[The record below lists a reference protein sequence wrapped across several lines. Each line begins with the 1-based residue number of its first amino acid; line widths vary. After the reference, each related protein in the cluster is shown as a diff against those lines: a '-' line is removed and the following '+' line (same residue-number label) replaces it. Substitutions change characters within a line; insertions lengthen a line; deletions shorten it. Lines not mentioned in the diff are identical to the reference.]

1 LAILSKRLTRTAR
14 LLPLFALLLTATG
27 CIGQPGS
34 TGELEKV
41 WGRSGISEG
50 RFRKPRAIAVDSSDR
65 LYIVD
70 MTARIQ
76 VFDADGSFLHQWETP
91 AHESGRPTGMNFD
104 RDGNLLVADTH
115 YFQLLIYSPEGKL
128 LRKIGGT
135 NGHGP
140 GEFGFVTN
148 AVEDKQGNYYIGEY
162 GEYDR
167 IQKFTH
173 DGRFILQWGS
183 HGDQPGQFVRPQSL
197 DIDDQGRIWVADA
210 GNHRVQVF
218 DGEGHLQFLWG
229 KSGAAPGEM
238 SYPYGL
244 KLDGQGH
251 VYICEYGNSRIQKLS
266 LDGRSLAC
274 WGACG
279 HGPGQLYN
287 PWGIA
292 RDSQGRIHI
301 VDSMNNRVERIR
313 L

>member
-1 LAILSKRLTRTAR
+1 MSALRISLNGLAR
-14 LLPLFALLLTATG
+14 LCLLAAPLIVATG
-27 CIGQPGS
+27 CIGDPGS
-34 TGELEKV
+34 SGELEKV

-65 LYIVD
+65 IYVVD

-76 VFDADGSFLHQWETP
+76 VFDADGNYLHQWETP
-91 AHESGRPTGMNFD
+91 AHDNGRPTGLNFD

-135 NGHGP
+135 SGHEP
-140 GEFGFVTN
+140 GQFGFVTN
-148 AVEDKQGNYYIGEY
+148 AVQDREGNYYIGEY

-167 IQKFTH
+167 IQKFTR
-173 DGRFILQWGS
+173 DGKFLLQWGT

-210 GNHRVQVF
+210 ANHRVQVF
-218 DGEGHLQFLWG
+218 DGEGHLKFLWG
-229 KSGAAPGEM
+229 RSGAAPGEL
-238 SYPYGL
+238 SYPYAL

-251 VYICEYGNSRIQKLS
+251 VYICEYGNSRIQKFT

-274 WGACG
+274 WGSIG
-279 HGPGQLYN
+279 REPGQLYN

-292 RDSQGRIHI
+292 RDSRGKIHV